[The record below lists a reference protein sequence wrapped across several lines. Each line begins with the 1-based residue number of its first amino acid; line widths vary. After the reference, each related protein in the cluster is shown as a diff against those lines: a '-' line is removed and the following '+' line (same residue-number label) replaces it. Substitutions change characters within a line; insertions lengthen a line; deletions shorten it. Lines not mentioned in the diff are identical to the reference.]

1 MYNAFLHVAQEQKEG
16 MELAAEISY
25 VTTEAQLQEALDIRN
40 QVFVIEQQV
49 PADLEIDQYDVISPD
64 AHHVLLYADGQAVAT
79 GRLLYYS
86 KDTAKMQRIAVLQSH
101 RSFGYGRVLL
111 LAMEERARELGLTYS
126 LLDAQCQAQKF
137 YEKLGYEVISDEP
150 FYDAGI
156 LHVRMRKAL

>member
-1 MYNAFLHVAQEQKEG
+1 

-25 VTTEAQLQEALDIRN
+25 VTTDEQLQQALGIRHD
-40 QVFVIEQQV
+40 VFVIEQQV
-49 PADLEIDQYDVISPD
+49 PAEIEIDQFDVISPD
-64 AHHVLLYADGQAVAT
+64 VHHVLLSTDGQAVAT
-79 GRLLYYS
+79 GRLIYYS

-137 YEKLGYEVISDEP
+137 YEKLGYEVISEEP
-150 FYDAGI
+150 FYDADI
-156 LHVRMRKAL
+156 LHVRMRKSL